1 MGKSIVKNYI
11 YNLLL
16 TILNIIFPLI
26 TFPYISRILG
36 ATGVGKINFAN
47 SLVNYFVL
55 FAALGIPVYAV
66 REISKV
72 RESRK
77 EASKVF
83 SEIFIINF
91 VSTTIFSIVYYT
103 TIFFLPYFEEDLLLY
118 SIMGLLIIFNYI
130 GIDWLYQGFED
141 YKYITIRS
149 LIMKSLSIVAI
160 FFLVSNKSDYVMYGL
175 ISVIAISGSNVL
187 NIFRVKKYVEFTI
200 KDLRFKRHF
209 KQVLFIFFMGVSIN
223 IYNNLDSTMLGFMS
237 GDVYVGY
244 YSVAIKINRI
254 ALTIVTSLGVVLLP
268 RLSYYIE
275 KKNYEAYNE
284 IIKKSIDFIFVIA
297 LPMCTGLILLAPSI
311 INVFSGSEFANAIPT
326 MIINV
331 PLILFGAITNLTSLQ
346 ILLPLKKEKENAISV
361 TVAALSNFSLNL
373 ILIPSMQANGAALAS
388 TLAYLVDLCVQ
399 LYFCKKYM
407 GIKLLRRKHLIYV
420 AGCLLITGIVLGLKI
435 VIKNDFLLVFVSAAI
450 SSMMYFIWIFLLD
463 RDMAKLVLKKES

>member
-407 GIKLLRRKHLIYV
+407 GIKLLRRKHLIYA

-450 SSMMYFIWIFLLD
+450 SSMVYFIWIFLLD